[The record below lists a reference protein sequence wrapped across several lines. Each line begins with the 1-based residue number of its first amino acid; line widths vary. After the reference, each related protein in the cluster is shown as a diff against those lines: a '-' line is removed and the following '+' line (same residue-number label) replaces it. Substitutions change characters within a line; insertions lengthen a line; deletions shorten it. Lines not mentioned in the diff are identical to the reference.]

1 VKRLLLAALLIA
13 LAACNSDVDEPWQLD
28 HDRIIAVRAEP
39 PGLLAG
45 QQSKLDM
52 LVGFKGSTVAE
63 RSPDFAQ
70 VVSPMSLADLVH
82 NDGMGGWVVD
92 APTDER
98 LAAVRAEL
106 KLGPT
111 DLVPLRV
118 GIAAAWPTPVVSPMG
133 NGFAATKTVVLGLAA
148 SNPMLDGMMVNGID
162 PGTTDLVV
170 PAVGKTPLF
179 VQADDSV
186 NIVNWLTSAG
196 TMHDFDLHSAYITF
210 EKEDMTEGQL
220 AVVLRDPYGGVAWRF
235 WSIRAE

>member
-1 VKRLLLAALLIA
+1 MRRAALLVLVVA
-13 LAACNSDVDEPWQLD
+13 GCAADIDEPWELD

-39 PGLLAG
+39 PGILAG

-52 LVGFKGSTVAE
+52 LVGFKASPVAE
-63 RSPDFAQ
+63 RAPDFAQ

-106 KLGPT
+106 KLSAT
-111 DLVPLRV
+111 DPVPLRI

-133 NGFAATKTVVLGLAA
+133 NGFGAVKTVLLGLSV
-148 SNPMLDGMMVNGID
+148 SNPALDGMMINGAD

-170 PAVGKTPLF
+170 PAMGKTPLF
-179 VQADDSV
+179 VQADDEV

-196 TMHDFDLHSAYITF
+196 TMHDFDLHSAYLTF
-210 EKEDMTEGQL
+210 EPEDMTEGQL
-220 AVVLRDPYGGVAWRF
+220 CVVLRDPFGGVAWRF
-235 WSIRAE
+235 WSLRAE